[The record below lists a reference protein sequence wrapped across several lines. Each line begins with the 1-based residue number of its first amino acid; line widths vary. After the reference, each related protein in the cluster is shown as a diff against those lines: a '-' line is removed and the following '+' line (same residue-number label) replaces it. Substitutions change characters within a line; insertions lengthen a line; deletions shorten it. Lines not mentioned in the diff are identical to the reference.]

1 MNIDLNILMDG
12 QPLNNAGV
20 PQKKR
25 PTKYITVK
33 PV

>member
-1 MNIDLNILMDG
+1 MYAGLWKQLK
-12 QPLNNAGV
+12 NAGV

-25 PTKYITVK
+25 PSKYITVK

>member
-12 QPLNNAGV
+12 QSLNNAGV

-25 PTKYITVK
+25 PTKYIAVK